1 MPKLSK
7 DSLDAIKAVYQELYA
22 KPSVIHEHGI
32 NVAEH
37 LAAYLSE

>member
-1 MPKLSK
+1 MTELSQ